1 MTFQTFKTIFGI
13 SFNLL
18 TKNSVYVRKHFLFCF
33 HVKLLKV
40 LSQNLSE
47 NKDKNWD
54 EMGCIIISNLVISSA
69 LCPSYPIHLFF
80 FLLHNILF
88 FSWLLLV
95 SENFIKYINFVSDI
109 LFGHYFFPLQWSGCP
124 AYNFISF
131 WTKNGCDW
139 LFRESNSAF

>member
-1 MTFQTFKTIFGI
+1 MVLKIAKFPLQMTFQTFKTIFGI

-54 EMGCIIISNLVISSA
+54 EMGCIIISNLVISSP
-69 LCPSYPIHLFF
+69 LCPTYLIHLFF
-80 FLLHNILF
+80 FLLNNILF
-88 FSWLLLV
+88 FLTSSCEWKFHKV
-95 SENFIKYINFVSDI
+95 HKFCFRY
-109 LFGHYFFPLQWSGCP
+109 
-124 AYNFISF
+124 SF
-131 WTKNGCDW
+131 WSLLFPFTMVW
-139 LFRESNSAF
+139 LSCL